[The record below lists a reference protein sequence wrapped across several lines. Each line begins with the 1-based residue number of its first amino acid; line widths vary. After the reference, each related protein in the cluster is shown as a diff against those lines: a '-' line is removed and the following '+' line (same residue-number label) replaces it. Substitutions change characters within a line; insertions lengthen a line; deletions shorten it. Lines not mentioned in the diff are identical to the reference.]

1 MGRHH
6 VSQLARRTFTDAAK
20 LAVLTDIT
28 PDSLRHSFVSLL
40 LAAGRR
46 PGEVAE
52 QAGHSLAV
60 CQDTYGHVIAEYRG
74 TQVTDPAEE
83 VRKARVSSVC
93 HRGKRPEAEAAQ
105 TG

>member
-1 MGRHH
+1 MGRE
-6 VSQLARRTFTDAAK
+6 TTDAAK
-20 LAVLTDIT
+20 LAGLEDIT
-28 PDSLRHSFVSLL
+28 PYSLRHSFVSLL

-60 CQDTYGHVIAEYRG
+60 CQDTYGHVIAEYPG
-74 TQVTDPAEE
+74 NQATDPAEE
-83 VRKARVSSVC
+83 VSKARVSSVC
-93 HRGKRPEAEAAQ
+93 HQDSRPDAETAQ